1 MRNKLN
7 KMSWTNRLILISI
20 LLVGL
25 TNPWSVGY
33 IGAGID
39 TAIVYF
45 TLYANYV
52 FVAGL
57 VLMAGVNIY
66 MMYIGRE
73 KVSVP
78 KKSTKQ
84 NHGMKFEETN

>member
-1 MRNKLN
+1 M
-7 KMSWTNRLILISI
+7 ILISI
-20 LLVGL
+20 LLIGV

-57 VLMAGVNIY
+57 ALMAGINIY
-66 MMYIGRE
+66 TMWASRE
-73 KVSVP
+73 KVNLP
-78 KKSTKQ
+78 KPTKNRQTKDNVKSKLQ
-84 NHGMKFEETN
+84 LLED

>member
-7 KMSWTNRLILISI
+7 KMSWTNRLILLSI

-57 VLMAGVNIY
+57 ALMAGVNIY
-66 MMYIGRE
+66 MMYSSRDKTNI
-73 KVSVP
+73 P
-78 KKSTKQ
+78 KKSAKTAKV
-84 NHGMKFEETN
+84 KYLED

>member
-1 MRNKLN
+1 MKRITKL
-7 KMSWTNRLILISI
+7 SWLNRVTLLAL

-39 TAIVYF
+39 TAMVYF

-57 VLMAGVNIY
+57 VLLGGANLY
-66 MMYIGRE
+66 SMYTGRE
-73 KVSVP
+73 KLNIP
-78 KKSTKQ
+78 AKTAKTKPA
-84 NHGMKFEETN
+84 KFLETN